1 MRFVIVLIFILK
13 TTICGLAQDS
23 LKQVT
28 PSGFK
33 YDTLVIHDKF
43 PALRIGIGLQKSF
56 YSELGIS
63 YNKIY
68 GSNYGHFG
76 CYDFFASAI
85 FIPRVKTQKSIYGA
99 KVGAEG
105 GTQGS
110 MGGIEVLYLSD
121 NIKHDVM
128 ITPKLGLG
136 LFTYLVLSYGYS
148 FSTNNRPFHKIGRH
162 QFSIV
167 SNLPPLKNFKKKKK

>member
-28 PSGFK
+28 PSDFK

-76 CYDFFASAI
+76 
-85 FIPRVKTQKSIYGA
+85 
-99 KVGAEG
+99 
-105 GTQGS
+105 
-110 MGGIEVLYLSD
+110 L
-121 NIKHDVM
+121 
-128 ITPKLGLG
+128 
-136 LFTYLVLSYGYS
+136 
-148 FSTNNRPFHKIGRH
+148 
-162 QFSIV
+162 
-167 SNLPPLKNFKKKKK
+167 